1 MQAYKGRDVDE
12 RDDWHLTEALHHEH
26 GRGDPFAAAVRATR
40 MPMIITNPSLPD
52 NPIVFANDAFQR
64 LTGYDRDELMG
75 RNCRFLQGS
84 QTDQDTIRRLREAVE
99 NGTDISVD
107 ILNYR
112 KDGTSFWN
120 ALYLSPVRDDAGRI
134 RFFFASQLDVTDRI
148 DVQSRMAR
156 EKSRVEAEV
165 TRRVAELRDSLD
177 AQRLLLHE
185 VDHRVKNNMTMIG
198 SILRLQLREAAD
210 SDTADMLRAMMT
222 RIDALAT
229 VHRHLYQS
237 DDVTRF
243 DIGSYAVNLA
253 SDLTQS
259 RADCDIRIRA
269 DLGRAE
275 VPAGQAA
282 AIGLIVNEIL
292 AHMIRP
298 ENVAEGQVFD
308 ISSRTTPARV
318 ELSIGF
324 GPPGQGDAEADP
336 VYSPS
341 GVNEQIISRLA
352 AQTQTRVAWSRT
364 DMGSIQVSV
373 VIDKEIP

>member
-1 MQAYKGRDVDE
+1 MDE

-99 NGTDISVD
+99 TGTDISVD

-177 AQRLLLHE
+177 ALAFAAARGRSPREEQHDHDRVDPAPAAARGGGQRHGRHAARDDDPDRRLGHGASPP
-185 VDHRVKNNMTMIG
+185 VPVRRRDAVRHR
-198 SILRLQLREAAD
+198 ILRRQPCLRP
-210 SDTADMLRAMMT
+210 
-222 RIDALAT
+222 DAKP
-229 VHRHLYQS
+229 R
-237 DDVTRF
+237 R
-243 DIGSYAVNLA
+243 
-253 SDLTQS
+253 
-259 RADCDIRIRA
+259 DCDIASAPIWA
-269 DLGRAE
+269 GAE

-282 AIGLIVNEIL
+282 AIRLIVNEIWR
-292 AHMIRP
+292 A
-298 ENVAEGQVFD
+298 
-308 ISSRTTPARV
+308 
-318 ELSIGF
+318 
-324 GPPGQGDAEADP
+324 
-336 VYSPS
+336 
-341 GVNEQIISRLA
+341 
-352 AQTQTRVAWSRT
+352 
-364 DMGSIQVSV
+364 
-373 VIDKEIP
+373 